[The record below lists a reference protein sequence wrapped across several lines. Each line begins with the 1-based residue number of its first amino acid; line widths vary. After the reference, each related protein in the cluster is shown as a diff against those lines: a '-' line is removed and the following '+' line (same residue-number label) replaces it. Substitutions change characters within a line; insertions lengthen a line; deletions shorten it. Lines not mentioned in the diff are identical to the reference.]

1 MSNPINSTVSAVE
14 NSSNN
19 SIWKEKIAPFMS
31 KYGIL
36 FILIAMIIVMSF
48 MSDAFLKTQN
58 ILNIIRQISFI
69 GIVAMGVTIV
79 IITTGIDLSSGSV
92 IALTSVLVASV
103 AHPGDSLIGA
113 LALGAGVGLV
123 CGAVNGILT
132 AKGKIPPFIA
142 TLGMM
147 TAARGLALLFSD
159 GRPVPNLSESFMF
172 LGKGV
177 IAGIPVPI
185 IVFVLIGILSHVLLS
200 KTKFGKYTYAIGGN
214 EHAAKICG
222 INVDRYLILIYM
234 YAGLL
239 SAIAGMMLTAR
250 ISVGQPSMGVSFEL
264 DAIAAAVI
272 GGTSLSGGVGT
283 IPGTIIGA
291 LIIGVLNNSLDLLG
305 VSSYWQQILKGLI
318 IVSAVLIDSRKNKKV

>member
-1 MSNPINSTVSAVE
+1 MSNPISSPVSTMKE
-14 NSSNN
+14 YSNK
-19 SIWKEKIAPFMS
+19 SIWKEKVAPFMS

-36 FILIAMIIVMSF
+36 FILLAMIIVMSF
-48 MSDAFLKTQN
+48 MSDTFLRTQN
-58 ILNIIRQISFI
+58 ILNIVRQISFI

-113 LALGAGVGLV
+113 LALGAGIGIA
-123 CGAVNGILT
+123 CGAINGIIT

-185 IVFVLIGILSHVLLS
+185 IIFILIGIISHILLS

-222 INVDRYLILIYM
+222 INVDRHLIFIYM

-239 SAIAGMMLTAR
+239 SAIAGIMLTAR

-305 VSSYWQQILKGLI
+305 VSSYWQQILKGAI
-318 IVSAVLIDSRKNKKV
+318 IVTAVLIDSRKNKKS